1 MKLKKA
7 NVVQF
12 VQGHRVANEVM
23 AQERIQRLSRL
34 TVEEGRQEY
43 DALCATWYGSGA
55 IQPMGD
61 LEKRRKEFLA
71 ERRRRLDALSG
82 RRQR

>member
-7 NVVQF
+7 DVARF
-12 VQGHRVANEVM
+12 VQGHRAANEVM

-34 TVEEGRQEY
+34 TVEEARQEY

-55 IQPMGD
+55 RQPLGAM
-61 LEKRRKEFLA
+61 EEHRRAFLV
-71 ERRRRLDALSG
+71 ERRRRLDALA
-82 RRQR
+82 QRGQR